1 MVEKKGI
8 IPKGIMRPFANY
20 SHGMRIDGV
29 TSHLLISG
37 QLGINQDGIIP
48 ESVEEQAEYCFANI
62 AAILRDGGMDKQD
75 VVKITTFVTKRK
87 YLKPY
92 MKIRDEWIMNL
103 AVPPTSTLYI
113 VSGFARPEFKI
124 EIEAL
129 AMK

>member
-8 IPKGIMRPFANY
+8 IPKGIMKPFANY
-20 SHGMRIDGV
+20 SHGMRIDGA

-37 QLGINQDGIIP
+37 QLGISRDGVIP
-48 ESVEEQAEYCFANI
+48 EAVEEQAGYCFANI
-62 AAILRDGGMDKQD
+62 EAILHGGGMDKHD

-87 YLKPY
+87 YLQPY
-92 MKIRDEWIMNL
+92 MKIRDEWIRNL
-103 AVPPTSTLYI
+103 AIPPTSTLYI

-124 EIEAL
+124 EIEVL